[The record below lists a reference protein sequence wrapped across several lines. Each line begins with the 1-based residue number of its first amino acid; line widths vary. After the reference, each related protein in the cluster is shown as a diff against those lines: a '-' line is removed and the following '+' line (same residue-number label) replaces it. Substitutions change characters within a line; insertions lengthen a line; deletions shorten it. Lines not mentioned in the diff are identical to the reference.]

1 MIYWELTRI
10 IAMDVNQL
18 IPRII
23 THASMRWCTELK
35 ICSLSLSQKRNIKMQ
50 TGRVLPETIRVRYA
64 TSKSQGMPEKKGFQE
79 MSGIQTISEIKQRC
93 YARIRHLCISCQTNR
108 PKPMLWK
115 CWKIG
120 RITGSTITKSC
131 ARKSCDVELEFKM
144 NG

>member
-23 THASMRWCTELK
+23 THASWDWRCICGGATEHK

-64 TSKSQGMPEKKGFQE
+64 TSKSQGMPEKKGF
-79 MSGIQTISEIKQRC
+79 
-93 YARIRHLCISCQTNR
+93 
-108 PKPMLWK
+108 
-115 CWKIG
+115 
-120 RITGSTITKSC
+120 
-131 ARKSCDVELEFKM
+131 
-144 NG
+144 